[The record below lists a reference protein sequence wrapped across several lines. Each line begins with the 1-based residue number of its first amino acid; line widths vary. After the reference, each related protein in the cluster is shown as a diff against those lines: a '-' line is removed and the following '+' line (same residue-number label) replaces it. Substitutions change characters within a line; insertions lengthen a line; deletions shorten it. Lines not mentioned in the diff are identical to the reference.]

1 MKKLFLIG
9 LLALPNIGL
18 TQLSPPREKID
29 LNLQYKKYS
38 SQPEIRTGPM
48 VMVGG
53 AAFILAG
60 LLTPPVMEG
69 GSSTIKKPFYKQIRN
84 LPILTGGIV
93 LTVGLAITISG
104 N

>member
-1 MKKLFLIG
+1 MKKLFLIW

-18 TQLSPPREKID
+18 TQLSPPREKMD
-29 LNLQYKKYS
+29 LNLQYKKYT
-38 SQPEIRTGPM
+38 SQPEIRTGPV

-60 LLTPPVMEG
+60 LLTTPTME
-69 GSSTIKKPFYKQIRN
+69 GSSTKRNPFYKQVRN
-84 LPILTGGIV
+84 LPILTGSIV
-93 LTVGLAITISG
+93 LTFGLAITISG